1 MGNFTLG
8 LLVEGAVAFLL
19 VLTIGY
25 CYVLNIRL
33 KRLRDDRAAL
43 QTMIT
48 DLVRATEQANG
59 AIGELRKTAIECDGM
74 IQTRLS
80 EAESFSIELA
90 HHVNAG
96 QSVMYKIGQIAQT
109 AKKAE
114 MQNQPRAQQ
123 REIKAKMAL
132 SQLDRFSSG
141 NDGAAA

>member
-1 MGNFTLG
+1 MGNFALG
-8 LLVEGAVAFLL
+8 LVVEGAVAFLL
-19 VLTIGY
+19 VITIGY
-25 CYVLNIRL
+25 CYVLNVRL

-59 AIGELRKTAIECDGM
+59 AIGELRRTAIECDGM

-96 QSVMYKIGQIAQT
+96 QSVMHKIGQIAKT

-114 MQNQPRAQQ
+114 EHQRPQPAQRQ
-123 REIKAKMAL
+123 IKAKAAL
-132 SQLDRFSSG
+132 NQLDRFS
-141 NDGAAA
+141 NHDGAAA

>member
-1 MGNFTLG
+1 MGNFALG
-8 LLVEGAVAFLL
+8 LIVEGAVAFLL

-25 CYVLNIRL
+25 CYVLNVRL

-80 EAESFSIELA
+80 EAESFTIELA
-90 HHVNAG
+90 HHVNSG
-96 QSVMYKIGQIAQT
+96 QAVMHKIAQIAQT
-109 AKKAE
+109 ARKAE
-114 MQNQPRAQQ
+114 VARQPQTPPL
-123 REIKAKMAL
+123 KAKAAL
-132 SQLDRFSSG
+132 SQLDRFSGS
-141 NDGAAA
+141 DGEAA